1 MFTPPGANNACH
13 SHPARCKL
21 RLHFRATIAASIVD
35 YNLRSTL
42 KKIVNRNDKQASD
55 RVSALLPH
63 EQRRPR
69 DNFFRCRFFAYFF
82 LKKNIK
88 IGTCFVGITGI
99 TCHFRTIF
107 RGDCRLPDYVSYRIL
122 PVLYTIKF
130 FIGSVPFY
138 LKFHRISRPI

>member
-42 KKIVNRNDKQASD
+42 KTIVNRNDKQASD
-55 RVSALLPH
+55 RVSASLPH

-69 DNFFRCRFFAYFF
+69 DNFFRCCFFCLLFF
-82 LKKNIK
+82 EKK
-88 IGTCFVGITGI
+88 
-99 TCHFRTIF
+99 
-107 RGDCRLPDYVSYRIL
+107 
-122 PVLYTIKF
+122 
-130 FIGSVPFY
+130 
-138 LKFHRISRPI
+138 